1 MPAKSIPLEVK
12 HEVQRIVDCFNA
24 QELGASGI
32 AYVARFSGRYLY
44 LGLDDGGGTGP
55 ICRLEYTGHMNR
67 WEFAIYKYSSA
78 RYDPEEWWFPGAQR
92 VDGTIEGAMR
102 AGLEAYT

>member
-1 MPAKSIPLEVK
+1 MPAKSIPIEVK
-12 HEVQRIVDCFNA
+12 HEVQRIVDLFNT
-24 QELGASGI
+24 QVLGARGM
-32 AYVARFSGRYLY
+32 AYGVRFRGRHLY
-44 LGLDDGGGTGP
+44 LDLDEGGGPGP

-67 WEFAIYKYSSA
+67 WGFAIYKYSSDK
-78 RYDPEEWWFPGAQR
+78 YDPEEWWFPGAER